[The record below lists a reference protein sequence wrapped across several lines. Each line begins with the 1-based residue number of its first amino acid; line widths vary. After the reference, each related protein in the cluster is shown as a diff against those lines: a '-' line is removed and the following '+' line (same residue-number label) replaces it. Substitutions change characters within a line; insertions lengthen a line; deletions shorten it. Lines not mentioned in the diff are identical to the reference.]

1 MVNERATHARCPSIE
16 GEGPVQSC
24 HHLPWGTYTWAQGQ
38 GQGTDWAVGPVHRVE
53 EMGPA
58 ESPSLQG
65 HVETLQG
72 LLERVREQVAQR
84 AQAWAHRS
92 FLQESQRLLLWAD
105 SIQAKLRSKEEAV
118 DVASAQQLLGKHR
131 ELLEEIHLQQER
143 SGREGRWGMH

>member
-38 GQGTDWAVGPVHRVE
+38 GHGTDWAVGPVHRVE
-53 EMGPA
+53 EMGPT

-92 FLQESQRLLLWAD
+92 FLQESQWLLLWAD
-105 SIQAKLRSKEEAV
+105 SIQAKLHSKEEAV
-118 DVASAQQLLGKHR
+118 DVASAQQLLGKHQ

-143 SGREGRWGMH
+143 SGREGRWGLH